1 MSTLKQSLFAL
12 WQYPLP
18 HHALSRL
25 VGKLTHCKVPWVKDL
40 LIRLFV
46 LKFDIDMGEAA
57 VGGPAAY
64 PSFNDFF
71 TRPLK
76 PGIRPIDEEPG
87 SIVSPVDGTISQM
100 GALTSQWLIQA
111 KGRDYSAAA
120 LLGDPEL
127 ASRFEDG
134 EFTTL
139 YLSPRDY
146 HRIHMPVSGSLRR
159 MIHIPGRLFSVN
171 PATTEAVEN
180 LFARNE
186 RVACLFDT
194 EAGPMAMV
202 LVGALLVAS
211 IETVWHGV
219 VTPPTRPALRSWHY
233 PPGKVELGK
242 GEEMGRFNMGSTVIL
257 LFPQGAVEWLP
268 RAPGDKLKLG
278 SPVAKIL
285 TARETR

>member
-46 LKFDIDMGEAA
+46 LKFDIDMDEAA
-57 VGGPAAY
+57 VGEPTAY

-146 HRIHMPVSGSLRR
+146 HRIHMPVTGSLRR

-219 VTPPTRPALRSWHY
+219 VTPPTRPTLQSWHY
-233 PPGKVELGK
+233 PPGKIELGK

-257 LFPQGAVEWLP
+257 LFPKGAVEWLP